1 MSLITELSA
10 TDARTLLLSPEAYC
24 NFDIPPYFNITAL
37 IQRAVSVIK
46 PDDSHRSGIKVGSL
60 DNVNYALLANKDGAY
75 AWRPF
80 QLVHPVLYVELV
92 NLITEESNWTT
103 IVSRFDEFSSN
114 SNTRSVKIP
123 QQPSE
128 DSTDKESTINRWWH
142 DLEQESIRLSLEHNY
157 LAVADIADCY
167 GSIYTHT
174 VSWALHTRPT
184 AKGNRNPLSKGG
196 LLGNDIDNYLQDMHN
211 RQTNGIPQGNMVS
224 DLIAEMILGYADEEL
239 SKKIKA
245 DNISDYKIL
254 RYRDD
259 YRIFTQS
266 REDTETILLHL
277 TNVLSELS
285 LKLNSSKTGTTND
298 VIGGSLRTD
307 KVEWILSDRSYRGI
321 QHELI
326 RIREFSRKHTN
337 SGSLARMLSALRK
350 RLENV
355 SERPRQNEILI
366 AIAVDIMLNNPRTY
380 PTGASVIAKLLS
392 FEDEE
397 TRLDII
403 TKIRRK
409 FDKVAN
415 IGNLDLWLQR
425 INIKTNR
432 DMQFD
437 EQLCQLVSGNI
448 SEIWA
453 SDWLSRAAIQ
463 KLAQAKFIDEQI
475 IAELDDVPSL
485 TETES
490 YIRNESPDMAVED
503 LK

>member
-1 MSLITELSA
+1 MV
-10 TDARTLLLSPEAYC
+10 
-24 NFDIPPYFNITAL
+24 IP
-37 IQRAVSVIK
+37 
-46 PDDSHRSGIKVGSL
+46 
-60 DNVNYALLANKDGAY
+60 
-75 AWRPF
+75 
-80 QLVHPVLYVELV
+80 
-92 NLITEESNWTT
+92 
-103 IVSRFDEFSSN
+103 
-114 SNTRSVKIP
+114 
-123 QQPSE
+123 
-128 DSTDKESTINRWWH
+128 
-142 DLEQESIRLSLEHNY
+142 
-157 LAVADIADCY
+157 
-167 GSIYTHT
+167 
-174 VSWALHTRPT
+174 
-184 AKGNRNPLSKGG
+184 
-196 LLGNDIDNYLQDMHN
+196 
-211 RQTNGIPQGNMVS
+211 
-224 DLIAEMILGYADEEL
+224 
-239 SKKIKA
+239 
-245 DNISDYKIL
+245 
-254 RYRDD
+254 
-259 YRIFTQS
+259 
-266 REDTETILLHL
+266 
-277 TNVLSELS
+277 
-285 LKLNSSKTGTTND
+285 
-298 VIGGSLRTD
+298 
-307 KVEWILSDRSYRGI
+307 
-321 QHELI
+321 
-326 RIREFSRKHTN
+326 
-337 SGSLARMLSALRK
+337 
-350 RLENV
+350 
-355 SERPRQNEILI
+355 